1 MIDLHTHSLFSD
13 GSLIP
18 AELVRRFEALGYEAI
33 AITDHV
39 GPSNIDS
46 VIPKIANAAKV
57 LNRHQSVTI
66 IPGAELTHVPPDLIP
81 TLAARARELG
91 AAIVVVHG
99 ETIVEPVPPGTNR
112 AAIEAGVDILAHPGL
127 ITQDLV
133 RLAKEK
139 GVYLEISGRHG
150 HSFTNGHVANLASD
164 LGALLILNSDF
175 HSPGD
180 MLSRSQAE
188 KIAAGAGLGSNSLD
202 ILLKNSRQLIKRCIS
217 ISSFQDSH

>member
-1 MIDLHTHSLFSD
+1 MIDIHTHSLFSD
-13 GSLIP
+13 GSLLP
-18 AELVRRFEALGYEAI
+18 AELVRRFEAIGYETI

-39 GPSNIDS
+39 GPSNIDL

-57 LNRHQSVTI
+57 LNGHQSVTV

-81 TLAARARELG
+81 TLTARARKLG

-99 ETIVEPVPPGTNR
+99 ETIVEPVSPGTNM
-112 AAIEAGVDILAHPGL
+112 AAIDAGVDILAHPGL
-127 ITQDLV
+127 ITPELV

-139 GVYLEISGRHG
+139 EVYLEISGRHG
-150 HSFTNGHVANLASD
+150 HSFTNGHVANLAAD

-175 HSPGD
+175 HGPGD

-202 ILLKNSRQLIKRCIS
+202 ILLENSRQLVKRCIS
-217 ISSFQDSH
+217 VS